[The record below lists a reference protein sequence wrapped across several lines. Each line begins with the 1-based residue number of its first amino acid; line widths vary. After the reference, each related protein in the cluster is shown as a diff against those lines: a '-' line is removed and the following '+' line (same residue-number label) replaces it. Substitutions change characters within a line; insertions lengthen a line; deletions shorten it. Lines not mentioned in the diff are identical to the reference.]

1 MDAASWLFSWYLWSH
16 KWHFGDLETHWW
28 QRPFSGTFVTC
39 WLKVYGLEWQFLL
52 FQVGFTSFSSF
63 GKKSLCIC
71 LGRQMFIRSQVQGQV
86 NSTAVV
92 RKLGTVVLVLTHSR
106 RSDLIGSRLDLHMD
120 LETPKV
126 REFTSGVLGIGWK
139 RWKNRR
145 EGPAQQLGEDK
156 IKKDTT

>member
-1 MDAASWLFSWYLWSH
+1 MAISAVSSGFHFLFFIWEEISLHLPWKANVYKH
-16 KWHFGDLETHWW
+16 TG
-28 QRPFSGTFVTC
+28 
-39 WLKVYGLEWQFLL
+39 LKQ
-52 FQVGFTSFSSF
+52 
-63 GKKSLCIC
+63 
-71 LGRQMFIRSQVQGQV
+71 RSQVQGQV

-92 RKLGTVVLVLTHSR
+92 RKLSTVVLVLTHSR

-126 REFTSGVLGIGWK
+126 RELTSGVLSIGWK

-156 IKKDTT
+156 IKENTT